1 MKLAKE
7 DLVELKRVKQVID
20 FAVLLTL
27 GQLAVILQQSVER
40 QLRLVVHEDFVGLLH
55 ELLTH
60 AADLRVQRSREPGG
74 SPSPTYRQGRI
85 LPRPKNPVAAS
96 SPQLGAACTGGDA
109 GKNSTLANV
118 FIFFLTH

>member
-40 QLRLVVHEDFVGLLH
+40 QLRLVIHEDFVGLLH

-60 AADLRVQRSREPGG
+60 AADLRVQRGREPRETFFDRSRE
-74 SPSPTYRQGRI
+74 SLS
-85 LPRPKNPVAAS
+85 AS
-96 SPQLGAACTGGDA
+96 EQTLGYIIVDEYYIRW
-109 GKNSTLANV
+109 S
-118 FIFFLTH
+118 I